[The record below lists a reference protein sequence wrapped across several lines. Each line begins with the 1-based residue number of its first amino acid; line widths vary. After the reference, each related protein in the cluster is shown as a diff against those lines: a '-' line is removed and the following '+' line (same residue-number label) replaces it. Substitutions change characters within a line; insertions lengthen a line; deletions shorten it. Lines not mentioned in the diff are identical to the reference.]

1 MRNKTEIKRMD
12 SKFHN
17 NKTVQKLIREV
28 NFFDFLGMF
37 FVNETHVT
45 IDHNISDSEFRKKFE
60 KKNRKNRKG
69 MTLFE
74 EFMGLN
80 YEDGNTFKINS
91 DINSDT
97 LTVRL
102 MMIHCFIN

>member
-1 MRNKTEIKRMD
+1 MNLEKNLK
-12 SKFHN
+12 
-17 NKTVQKLIREV
+17 
-28 NFFDFLGMF
+28 
-37 FVNETHVT
+37 
-45 IDHNISDSEFRKKFE
+45 